1 MTGLYSLLAQATQAV
16 GATGATGPAGQG
28 VPPSGTDVFIRQ
40 FLPIILIVGIFM
52 WWMSRGKNKERQRYE
67 QMLNSLQKNDRVQTI
82 GGVLGT
88 VVDVRGN
95 EVVLKVDETNN
106 VKMRFNR
113 TAIKE
118 VIRDT
123 PASEK

>member
-1 MTGLYSLLAQATQAV
+1 MIAWYCLLAQTA
-16 GATGATGPAGQG
+16 PASQPVSANPLDLLRSPL
-28 VPPSGTDVFIRQ
+28 VPLV
-40 FLPIILIVGIFM
+40 LVLIVF
-52 WWMSRGKNKERQRYE
+52 WWVMSRGRGKEKQRYE
-67 QMLNSLQKNDRVQTI
+67 QMLNSLKKNDRVQTI
-82 GGVLGT
+82 GGILGT

-118 VIRDT
+118 VVRDT
-123 PASEK
+123 PVPEK

>member
-1 MTGLYSLLAQATQAV
+1 MIELYGLLAQATQA
-16 GATGATGPAGQG
+16 TEPAGPTA
-28 VPPSGTDVFIRQ
+28 PPSGTEMFFKQLFPV
-40 FLPIILIVGIFM
+40 ILIVGVFL
-52 WWMSRGKNKERQRYE
+52 WLMSRGKNKERQRYE

-88 VVDVRGN
+88 VVDVREN

-118 VIRDT
+118 VLRDAPT
-123 PASEK
+123 PEK

>member
-1 MTGLYSLLAQATQAV
+1 MIGLYGLLAQATQSS
-16 GATGATGPAGQG
+16 GATGPTGPG
-28 VPPSGTDVFIRQ
+28 GSLPPPSGTDVFLRQ
-40 FLPIILIVGIFM
+40 FLPIILIVAVFM

-82 GGVLGT
+82 GGILGT
-88 VVDVRGN
+88 VVDVRDN
-95 EVVLKVDETNN
+95 EVVLKVDETSN

-118 VIRDT
+118 VLRDAPT
-123 PASEK
+123 TTK